1 MWWWWYFFFA
11 DAFSFFRL
19 YPPAPIIGRDCIEQ
33 TTVNGYAIPAGT
45 VVITDLYA
53 VHRHPEI
60 WPEPNR
66 WLPRRWTEDGGE
78 SSYKGNSDA
87 WIPFA
92 TGQRACLG
100 KYFAI
105 RESQV
110 FL

>member
-1 MWWWWYFFFA
+1 M
-11 DAFSFFRL
+11 
-19 YPPAPIIGRDCIEQ
+19 
-33 TTVNGYAIPAGT
+33 NGYAIPVGT

-66 WLPRRWTEDGGE
+66 WLPRRWTEDDGE